1 MLSSGR
7 GVSSFAREWLVFCVD
22 LGGTAEAQDLVSFQT
37 SVAPAMLLE
46 LEQRF
51 IALPSR
57 HTRPLGARWS
67 STLIGHWIR
76 DLRAAGSGSVNQ

>member
-1 MLSSGR
+1 M
-7 GVSSFAREWLVFCVD
+7 
-22 LGGTAEAQDLVSFQT
+22 AEAQDLVGLQN
-37 SVAPAMLLE
+37 SVAAAMLLE

-51 IALPSR
+51 IALPSG

-76 DLRAAGSGSVNQ
+76 DLRAAGSGWVSQQNSPVRQLQVKGGGGVDLP